1 VTVVNQLKLKS
12 LMKMVPEIQASLNTD
27 VGIMKLIRETLTS
40 SLCTSQLLIRLR
52 PYLKLSC
59 LQLIFQKVVEV
70 VKDFDSNV
78 LISMS
83 SQPVLTN
90 LTDLLNLER
99 PPNSMLKTYG
109 ASNVTI
115 FTSEFLKKRIK
126 IVLKSIQRS
135 LRKDTL
141 NLLADLDI
149 NSK

>member
-1 VTVVNQLKLKS
+1 
-12 LMKMVPEIQASLNTD
+12 
-27 VGIMKLIRETLTS
+27 
-40 SLCTSQLLIRLR
+40 
-52 PYLKLSC
+52 
-59 LQLIFQKVVEV
+59 VEV